1 MSSFEILVEDLKNLG
16 LEKGDTVIVH
26 SSLKSMGQVDGG
38 ANTVIDA
45 IIEVIGNDGTVLFPA
60 FSWDPCISTLKFDAK
75 NTPCCV
81 GTIPEVFRKR
91 EGVIRSLHP
100 THSLSAYGKHA
111 KYLVKDHELDATP
124 VGKNSPLQKLIELNG
139 KILMLGCGLRP
150 NTFMHGV
157 EEIAN
162 APYCLGD
169 AKTYTIINGS
179 GKEFK
184 MSVNGHNFYRP
195 SGNIDQ
201 RYDRVIDVMKKDID
215 YFEGSVHNAKAYLIK
230 TAQLCEKALNKMKV
244 NPLYFIDDLNNV
256 LNVK

>member
-16 LEKGDTVIVH
+16 LQKGDTVIVH

-111 KYLVKDHELDATP
+111 KYLVKDHELDTTP
-124 VGKNSPLQKLIELNG
+124 VGKNSPLQKLIELGG

-157 EEIAN
+157 EEIGG
-162 APYCLGD
+162 APYVLG
-169 AKTYTIINGS
+169 APKTFEMTDVDGTIVKKSI
-179 GKEFK
+179 KQHYF
-184 MSVNGHNFYRP
+184 HRP
-195 SGNIDQ
+195 EGNLVQ
-201 RYDRVIDVMKKDID
+201 RYDRALDVLEKDVD
-215 YFEGSVHNAKAYLIK
+215 YFEGDVHGAKCYLMNAKTLS
-230 TAQLCEKALNKMKV
+230 EKAVKKMKTE
-244 NPLYFIDDLNNV
+244 PCYFIDDPNNILNI
-256 LNVK
+256 K